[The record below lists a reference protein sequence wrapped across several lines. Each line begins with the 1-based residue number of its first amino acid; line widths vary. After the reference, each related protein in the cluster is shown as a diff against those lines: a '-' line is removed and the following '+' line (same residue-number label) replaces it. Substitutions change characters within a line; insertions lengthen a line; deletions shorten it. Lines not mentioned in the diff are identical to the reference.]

1 MDDISSTF
9 PVYFSLYVLD
19 CPFST
24 TATKGNSGIV
34 HAGYDDKPGTNRA
47 KYCWKGNQMFADLD
61 RELRFGYQKN
71 GSLVIAFSEEDKKQ
85 LQELKKRGET
95 NGVKNLSILTKKE
108 LFAREPHVH
117 PDAVGALYS
126 PDAGNVIP
134 YEYTIALAENAVDN
148 GVELRIRREVQA
160 IDFAD
165 NVFTVKVQ
173 HWEPKEF
180 IDAVSSLSTL
190 VAPILFGCTT
200 AAISY
205 FMLGAIGMFPLEL
218 KNYHIAIMAL
228 LSVASRVLPR
238 MLGGKSPV
246 TKNTPLKDLALQA
259 SLPEGKGKKHSVSV
273 EEMLVGGSGSLA
285 VMKGEVVAQEV
296 VRARYVI
303 NCAGGASDQIARMI
317 GDDSFKIKPRVGDYL
332 LLNRNQVRT
341 RVWSVEGPHRPFF
354 GNPALTHSVS
364 GRVIL
369 PSIRCFP
376 VLVSSYSRCH
386 CCYNASLTD
395 SNVSSH

>member
-1 MDDISSTF
+1 
-9 PVYFSLYVLD
+9 
-19 CPFST
+19 
-24 TATKGNSGIV
+24 
-34 HAGYDDKPGTNRA
+34 
-47 KYCWKGNQMFADLD
+47 MFADLD

-71 GSLVIAFSEEDKKQ
+71 GSLVIAFSEEDKKH
-85 LQELKKRGET
+85 LHELKKRGET
-95 NGVKNLSILTKKE
+95 NGVKNLSVLNKKE
-108 LFAREPHVH
+108 LFTREPHVH

-148 GVELRIRREVQA
+148 GVELRIRRQVQA

-165 NVFTVKVQ
+165 NIFSIKVQ

-180 IDAVSSLSTL
+180 IDAVSSLSNL
-190 VAPILFGCTT
+190 VTPILFGCTT

-205 FMLGAIGMFPLEL
+205 FMLGAIGVFPFVLRNFHL
-218 KNYHIAIMAL
+218 AIMVL

-238 MLGGKSPV
+238 MLGAKAPV
-246 TKNTPLKDLALQA
+246 TKSTPLKDLTNQA
-259 SLPEGKGKKHSVSV
+259 SPPEGKGTKHSVSV

-285 VMKGEVVAQEV
+285 VMKGQVVAQEE

-332 LLNRNQVRT
+332 LLNRNQVGT
-341 RVWSVEGPHRPFF
+341 RVEFWKDHLDPCRERS
-354 GNPALTHSVS
+354 LTRLFSC
-364 GRVIL
+364 RDIL
-369 PSIRCFP
+369 LSIRYSP
-376 VLVSSYSRCH
+376 VLVSSYSRCW
-386 CCYNASLTD
+386 CC
-395 SNVSSH
+395 